1 MFNFNDYEIA
11 ARQEKSRDDT
21 RVLAREASLAKLQ
34 SRLVVTRLTLAKGGE
49 RGGNSLID
57 PPPPPPFTFRY
68 FPFLATE
75 LSE

>member
-1 MFNFNDYEIA
+1 MFNLNDYEIA

-34 SRLVVTRLTLAKGGE
+34 SRLVVARLTLAKWGE
-49 RGGNSLID
+49 RGGNSLIE
-57 PPPPPPFTFRY
+57 PPLPIPFTFRY

>member
-1 MFNFNDYEIA
+1 MFNLNDYEIA

-49 RGGNSLID
+49 RGGTSLID
-57 PPPPPPFTFRY
+57 PPLPHLLSVI
-68 FPFLATE
+68 FL
-75 LSE
+75 S

>member
-1 MFNFNDYEIA
+1 MFNLNDYEIA

-57 PPPPPPFTFRY
+57 PPPPPFTFRY

>member
-1 MFNFNDYEIA
+1 MFNLNDYEIA

-34 SRLVVTRLTLAKGGE
+34 SRLVVVRLTFAK
-49 RGGNSLID
+49 RY
-57 PPPPPPFTFRY
+57 FRY
-68 FPFLATE
+68 FPFLAAE